1 MTFGDS
7 SLIVKISPFRTTKVG
22 LNSTLV
28 NIPMLMCLP
37 TEILVDPYTKRS
49 YTWEQTKAATIAFG
63 TGIRSNWD
71 WEKNEVLMLFTP
83 NCIDTPAVM
92 WGTIWAGGTVST
104 ANPGYTVDELAFQL
118 KDSGA
123 RAIATQVAMLDVA
136 VQAAKRVGIPDDR
149 IILIGDAKD
158 KSNKYKHFTAIR
170 NMAGTSRYR
179 RAKRN
184 PTKDLAFLPYR

>member
-1 MTFGDS
+1 
-7 SLIVKISPFRTTKVG
+7 V
-22 LNSTLV
+22 
-28 NIPMLMCLP
+28 
-37 TEILVDPYTKRS
+37 ILVDPYTKRS
-49 YTWEQTKAATIAFG
+49 YTYEQTKAATITFG

-71 WEKNEVLMLFTP
+71 WEKNDVLMLFTP

-92 WGTIWAGGTVST
+92 WGTIWAGGTIST

-123 RAIATQVAMLDVA
+123 KAIATQVAMLDVA
-136 VQAAKRVGIPDDR
+136 VQAAKKVGIPDDR
-149 IILIGDAKD
+149 IILIGDEKD

-179 RAKRN
+179 RVKRN
-184 PTKDLAFLPYR
+184 PAKDLAFLPYR